1 MKHRPPKKTLINAS
15 VEAIDRLQSLE
26 NEYTKLLGRVLAPA
40 RKNQLLRDRNEIS
53 AIKKALAAALEAGGK
68 AEVLRKLLGAGATAI
83 TLSAATVAG
92 LANLDGASQEVSEI
106 VETIEDIARDS
117 LPIFFEPEELEHEEL
132 GMAPVRPIT
141 WTTSK
146 STEDLS
152 RQIFGSRYRLAVGGA
167 IADAKTAG
175 DLVSIR
181 SITPLV
187 DVPPSSLRSEFDRLV
202 DLGLLQESARQGKRK
217 LYLPTESP
225 YWPLM
230 RQLEAESAE

>member
-1 MKHRPPKKTLINAS
+1 MKHRPPKKALINAS

-53 AIKKALAAALEAGGK
+53 AIKKALAAALDAGGK
-68 AEVLRKLLGAGATAI
+68 TEVLRKLLGAGATAI

-117 LPIFFEPEELEHEEL
+117 LPIFFEHEEL

-146 STEDLS
+146 STGELS
-152 RQIFGSRYRLAVGGA
+152 RQIFGARYRLAVGSA

-175 DLVSIR
+175 DLVSIA

-187 DVPPSSLRSEFDRLV
+187 DVPSSSLRSEFDRLV
-202 DLGLLQESARQGKRK
+202 DLGLLQESARQGTRK